1 MNANFFNQIAQMD
14 ITGDLHLIISKGA
27 DNTLIVTTQL
37 NNEHCGDDAKH
48 TIVPLNLKGTAEEL
62 DEGYF
67 ERITAP
73 IEKASGLMVNMEAFL
88 KQLEE
93 AQKQSAM
100 EKEKADKERREKE
113 AMDKK
118 YKEAMAKADE
128 LEKEGKHREAW
139 MKVPDPT
146 EYPEHAEAIRKRKSQ
161 LSDKFASPSLFGQA
175 E

>member
-1 MNANFFNQIAQMD
+1 MNANFFSQIAKMD

-27 DNTLIVTTQL
+27 DDTLIVSTQL
-37 NNEHCGDDAKH
+37 NNEHCGDDAKNC
-48 TIVPLNLKGTAEEL
+48 IVPLNLKGTAAEL

-67 ERITAP
+67 ERIAAP

-100 EKEKADKERREKE
+100 EKEKAEKERRDKE
-113 AMDKK
+113 ARDKK
-118 YKEAMAKADE
+118 YKEEMAKADE

-146 EYPEHAEAIRKRKSQ
+146 EYPDHAEAIRKRKSQ
-161 LSDKFASPSLFGQA
+161 LSDKFASPSLFGA